1 MFEIFR
7 KKITNLSPIEPVYTN
22 IPGSDPIRLV
32 SYYDEF
38 KEYYAD
44 CELNTKKW
52 FVENAQDDWV
62 YLDCGANIG
71 YYSILFSKL
80 SRSGKVY
87 AFEPTSTAEM
97 LTQNITDS
105 NCKNV
110 EIFKT
115 ALGKSVGTKTD
126 SIFRIWGKAPEK
138 MEYSFTTIDQF
149 VHDSQISKL
158 DCIKIDV
165 DSFDFEV
172 LQGAEKTLREKNPW
186 LVVELNHALNKR
198 NQSNSEAFQWLSE
211 RGYCQA
217 LVIDHENYILKK
229 NENLLPSSF
238 SSFQLIYSNNEK

>member
-7 KKITNLSPIEPVYTN
+7 KKPSKTSFQEPIYTN
-22 IPGSDPIRLV
+22 IPEQVPIRLV
-32 SYYDEF
+32 SYYTDF
-38 KEYYAD
+38 KEYYPN

-71 YYSILFSKL
+71 YYSILFSRL
-80 SRSGKVY
+80 SCSGKIY

-97 LTQNITDS
+97 LTQNITAS

-110 EIFKT
+110 EVLRT
-115 ALGKSVGTKTD
+115 ALGNSVGTKTD
-126 SIFRIWGKAPEK
+126 SIFRIWGKNAEK
-138 MEYSFTTIDQF
+138 MEYKFTTIDQF
-149 VHDSQISKL
+149 VHDSKINKL

-186 LVVELNHALNKR
+186 IVVELNHALNKR

-211 RGYCQA
+211 HGYCQA

-238 SSFQLIYSNNEK
+238 SSFQLIYSNNDK